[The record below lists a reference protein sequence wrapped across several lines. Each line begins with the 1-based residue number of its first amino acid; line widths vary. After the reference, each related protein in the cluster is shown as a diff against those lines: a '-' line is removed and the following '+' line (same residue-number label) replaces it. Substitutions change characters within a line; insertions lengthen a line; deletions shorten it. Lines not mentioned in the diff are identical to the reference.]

1 MQGQNIHESLKA
13 GPLELSI
20 APISG
25 RPRDAQETRVTDAVD
40 VAGADAAGPAARTS
54 QTPLVQT
61 RFLVPAAIAL
71 GSLLAGAIYTW
82 FVGEDV
88 NWDWMNYH
96 EYNVWAVINDRYG
109 IDAMPAGFQTYFNP
123 VVYFPIYYLRHWLPL
138 PYGMMIMGAVHGL
151 NLLLIYFLVRV
162 LLRQTVTV
170 SAIGAAILIAAVGPM
185 TLSEVGTSFSDI
197 LTALPILAGCV
208 LILSASES
216 NHGRYVLAG
225 LLIGAAVGLKLTN
238 AVYAIGAAAA
248 VLAASRPHLATLC
261 LGIGGAVGA
270 LATGGAWSLM
280 LWRELGN
287 PIFPLFNAV
296 FHSPELVPS
305 NIMDWQF
312 LPRGLLDALAYPF
325 YWLVGDNRSSEYPF
339 RDARFAVAAVLIVLG
354 IGRGLVTR
362 TDIFTRRDTQFL
374 LFFGVSYA
382 AWLAV
387 FSIQRYAVAL
397 ELLCAPLIVLLMA
410 RVMAGAPGAIPRRSP
425 RLNAA
430 LLVIA
435 VAIALWSQ
443 PGDWFRRPWS
453 NPYQPAISKSLEQ
466 PANYLLL
473 DKPLAYIA
481 PLLPAQSRFYQIADI
496 ALPIM
501 SGGKFDRRIRAALQ
515 DPPPG
520 GTWGLHTRDKP
531 IREPLL
537 ERYGLRVD
545 ASRPCVEIEGA
556 WLGTAVQA
564 CPLVARDR

>member
-1 MQGQNIHESLKA
+1 
-13 GPLELSI
+13 
-20 APISG
+20 
-25 RPRDAQETRVTDAVD
+25 VTDAAD
-40 VAGADAAGPAARTS
+40 VAGRDAGEPADRAWQTS
-54 QTPLVQT
+54 VLQTNV
-61 RFLVPAAIAL
+61 LVPIAIAL

-88 NWDWMNYH
+88 NWDWLNYH

-109 IDAMPAGFQTYFNP
+109 IDALPPGFQTYFNP
-123 VVYFPIYYLRHWLPL
+123 TVYFPVYYLRHLLPL
-138 PYGMMIMGAVHGL
+138 PYGLMIMGAVHGL

-162 LLRQTVTV
+162 LLRETATA
-170 SAIGAAILIAAVGPM
+170 SAIGAAILVAAVGPM

-197 LTALPILAGCV
+197 LTALPILAGCI
-208 LILSASES
+208 LILSAEGR
-216 NHGRYVLAG
+216 HARYVLAG

-238 AVYAIGAAAA
+238 VVYALGAAAA
-248 VLAASRPHLATLC
+248 VLAASRPLKATLC
-261 LGIGGAVGA
+261 LGVGGAVGA
-270 LATGGAWSLM
+270 LATGGAWGLM
-280 LWRELGN
+280 LWREMGN

-296 FHSPELVPS
+296 FQSPELVPM

-312 LPRGLLDALAYPF
+312 LPKGLLDALAYPF

-339 RDARFAVAAVLIVLG
+339 RDARFAVATVLIVLG

-374 LFFGVSYA
+374 LFFAVSYA

-387 FSIQRYAVAL
+387 FSIQRYAIVL
-397 ELLCAPLIVLLMA
+397 ELLCAPLIVLLIH
-410 RVMAGAPGAIPRRSP
+410 RCIAGAPGSASLRASSARM
-425 RLNAA
+425 NAMMLTVA
-430 LLVIA
+430 L
-435 VAIALWSQ
+435 AIALWSQ

-453 NPYQPAISKSLEQ
+453 NPYNPTISKSLEQ
-466 PANYLLL
+466 PAVYLLV

-481 PLLPAQSRFYQIADI
+481 PRLPPESRFYQIADI

-501 SGGKFDRRIRAALQ
+501 PDGKFDRRIRTALKN
-515 DPPPG
+515 PPPG
-520 GTWGLHTRDKP
+520 GTWELHTRGKP

-556 WLGTAVQA
+556 WLGTAIEA
-564 CPLVARDR
+564 CPMVAREK

>member
-1 MQGQNIHESLKA
+1 MF
-13 GPLELSI
+13 LSP
-20 APISG
+20 PIFD
-25 RPRDAQETRVTDAVD
+25 RPGDAQGTRVTHAADIA
-40 VAGADAAGPAARTS
+40 ASDAARPADRAR
-54 QTPLVQT
+54 QAPLVQT
-61 RFLVPAAIAL
+61 NILVPMAIAV

-88 NWDWMNYH
+88 NWDWLNYH
-96 EYNVWAVINDRYG
+96 EYNVWAVINNRYS
-109 IDAMPAGFQTYFNP
+109 IDALPAGFQTYFNP
-123 VVYFPIYYLRHWLPL
+123 TVYYPVYYLRHFLPL
-138 PYGMMIMGAVHGL
+138 PYGLMIIGAVHGL
-151 NLLLIYFLVRV
+151 NLLLIYFLVRA
-162 LLRQTVTV
+162 LLRETATA

-208 LILSASES
+208 LILSAGES
-216 NHGRYVLAG
+216 QPGRYILAG

-248 VLAASRPHLATLC
+248 VLAASRPVLATLC
-261 LGIGGAVGA
+261 LGLGGAIGA
-270 LATGGAWSLM
+270 VATGGAWGLM

-296 FHSPELVPS
+296 FQSRELMPM

-312 LPRGLLDALAYPF
+312 LPRGILDALAYPF

-339 RDARFAVAAVLIVLG
+339 RDARFAVATVLIVLG

-382 AWLAV
+382 AWLGV
-387 FSIQRYAVAL
+387 FSIQRYAIVL
-397 ELLCAPLIVLLMA
+397 ELLCAPLVVLLIA
-410 RVMAGAPGAIPRRSP
+410 RVFAAAPGSASLRLTPP

-430 LLVIA
+430 MLVVA

-453 NPYQPAISKSLEQ
+453 NAYNPAISKSLEQ
-466 PANYLLL
+466 PALYLLL

-481 PLLPAQSRFYQIADI
+481 PRLPPQSRFYQIADI

-501 SGGKFDRRIRAALQ
+501 PDGKFDRRIRTALN

-531 IREPLL
+531 IREGLL
-537 ERYGLRVD
+537 EGYGLKLD
-545 ASRPCVEIEGA
+545 ASRACVEIEGA
-556 WLGTAVQA
+556 WLGTAMEA
-564 CPLVARDR
+564 CPLVARGK

>member
-1 MQGQNIHESLKA
+1 VTHA
-13 GPLELSI
+13 ADI
-20 APISG
+20 AAS
-25 RPRDAQETRVTDAVD
+25 
-40 VAGADAAGPAARTS
+40 DAARPADRAR
-54 QTPLVQT
+54 QAPLVQT
-61 RFLVPAAIAL
+61 NILVPMAIAL
-71 GSLLAGAIYTW
+71 GSLSAGAIYTW

-88 NWDWMNYH
+88 NWDWLNYH
-96 EYNVWAVINDRYG
+96 EYNVWAVIHNRYS
-109 IDAMPAGFQTYFNP
+109 IDALPAGFQTYFNP
-123 VVYFPIYYLRHWLPL
+123 TVYYPVYYLRHFLPL
-138 PYGMMIMGAVHGL
+138 PYGLMIIGAVHGL
-151 NLLLIYFLVRV
+151 NLLLIYFLIRA
-162 LLRQTVTV
+162 LLRETATA

-208 LILSASES
+208 LILSSGES
-216 NHGRYVLAG
+216 QHGRYILAG
-225 LLIGAAVGLKLTN
+225 LLIGAAIGLKLTN

-248 VLAASRPHLATLC
+248 VLAASRPVLATLC
-261 LGIGGAVGA
+261 LGLGGAIGA
-270 LATGGAWSLM
+270 VATGGAWGLM

-296 FHSPELVPS
+296 FQSRELMPM

-312 LPRGLLDALAYPF
+312 LPRGILDALAYPF

-339 RDARFAVAAVLIVLG
+339 RDARFAVATVLIVLG

-382 AWLAV
+382 AWLGV
-387 FSIQRYAVAL
+387 FSIQRYAIVL
-397 ELLCAPLIVLLMA
+397 ELLCAPLIVLLIA
-410 RVMAGAPGAIPRRSP
+410 RVSAAAPGSASLRITSM

-430 LLVIA
+430 MLVVA

-453 NPYQPAISKSLEQ
+453 NAYNPAISKSLEQ
-466 PANYLLL
+466 PALYLLL

-481 PLLPAQSRFYQIADI
+481 PRLPPQSLFYQIADI

-501 SGGKFDRRIRAALQ
+501 PDGKFDRRIRTALN

-531 IREPLL
+531 IREGLL
-537 ERYGLRVD
+537 ERYGLKLD
-545 ASRPCVEIEGA
+545 ASRVCVEIEGA
-556 WLGTAVQA
+556 WLGTAIEA
-564 CPLVARDR
+564 CPLMPRGK

>member
-1 MQGQNIHESLKA
+1 MTHA
-13 GPLELSI
+13 ADI
-20 APISG
+20 AAS
-25 RPRDAQETRVTDAVD
+25 
-40 VAGADAAGPAARTS
+40 DAARPADRAR
-54 QTPLVQT
+54 QAPLVQT
-61 RFLVPAAIAL
+61 NILVPMAIAL

-88 NWDWMNYH
+88 NWDWLNYH
-96 EYNVWAVINDRYG
+96 EYNVWAVIHNRYS
-109 IDAMPAGFQTYFNP
+109 IDALPAGFQTYFNP
-123 VVYFPIYYLRHWLPL
+123 TVYYPVYYLRHFLPL
-138 PYGMMIMGAVHGL
+138 PYGLMIIGAVHGL
-151 NLLLIYFLVRV
+151 NLLLIYFLIRA
-162 LLRQTVTV
+162 LLRETATA

-208 LILSASES
+208 LILSSGES
-216 NHGRYVLAG
+216 QHGRYILAG
-225 LLIGAAVGLKLTN
+225 LLIGAAIGLKLTN

-248 VLAASRPHLATLC
+248 VLAASRPVLATLC
-261 LGIGGAVGA
+261 LGLGGAIGA
-270 LATGGAWSLM
+270 VATGGAWGLM

-296 FHSPELVPS
+296 FQSRELMPM

-312 LPRGLLDALAYPF
+312 LPRGILDALAYPF

-339 RDARFAVAAVLIVLG
+339 RDARFAVATVLIVLG

-382 AWLAV
+382 AWLGV
-387 FSIQRYAVAL
+387 FSIQRYAIVL
-397 ELLCAPLIVLLMA
+397 ELLCAPLIVLLIA
-410 RVMAGAPGAIPRRSP
+410 RVSAAAPGSASLRITSM

-430 LLVIA
+430 MLVVA

-453 NPYQPAISKSLEQ
+453 NAYNPAISKSLEQ
-466 PANYLLL
+466 PALYLLL

-481 PLLPAQSRFYQIADI
+481 PRLPPQSLFYQIADI

-501 SGGKFDRRIRAALQ
+501 PDGKFDRRIRTALN

-531 IREPLL
+531 IREGLL
-537 ERYGLRVD
+537 ERYGVKLD
-545 ASRPCVEIEGA
+545 ASRVCVEIEGA
-556 WLGTAVQA
+556 WLGTAIEA
-564 CPLVARDR
+564 CPLMPREK

>member
-1 MQGQNIHESLKA
+1 M
-13 GPLELSI
+13 P
-20 APISG
+20 
-25 RPRDAQETRVTDAVD
+25 V
-40 VAGADAAGPAARTS
+40 
-54 QTPLVQT
+54 
-61 RFLVPAAIAL
+61 AIAL

-96 EYNVWAVINDRYG
+96 AYNVWAVINDRYG

-123 VVYFPIYYLRHWLPL
+123 VVYFPIYYLRQLLPL

-162 LLRQTVTV
+162 LLREAATV
-170 SAIGAAILIAAVGPM
+170 SAIGAAILVAAVGPM

-208 LILSASES
+208 LILSAGES
-216 NHGRYVLAG
+216 HHGRYVLAG

-248 VLAASRPHLATLC
+248 VLAARRPVRATLC
-261 LGIGGAVGA
+261 LGIGGAAGA
-270 LATGGAWSLM
+270 LLTGGAWSLM
-280 LWRELGN
+280 LWREFGN
-287 PIFPLFNAV
+287 PVFPMFNAV
-296 FHSPELVPS
+296 FQSPELMAA

-312 LPRGLLDALAYPF
+312 LPHGLLDALAYPF

-339 RDARFAVAAVLIVLG
+339 RDARFAVATVLIVLG

-387 FSIQRYAVAL
+387 FAIQRYAVAL
-397 ELLCAPLIVLLMA
+397 ELLCAPLIVLLIA
-410 RVMAGAPGAIPRRSP
+410 RIMAGTP
-425 RLNAA
+425 RLSAMRLSAA
-430 LLVIA
+430 MLVVA

-453 NPYQPAISKSLEQ
+453 NPYQPAIAKSLEQ

-473 DKPLAYIA
+473 DKPLAYVA
-481 PLLPAQSRFYQIADI
+481 PLLPPQSRFYQIADI

-501 SGGKFDRRIRAALQ
+501 PDGKFDRRIRAALQ

-545 ASRPCVEIEGA
+545 ASRACVEIEGA
-556 WLGTAVQA
+556 WLGTAMQA
-564 CPLVARDR
+564 CPLVARDK

>member
-1 MQGQNIHESLKA
+1 M
-13 GPLELSI
+13 
-20 APISG
+20 
-25 RPRDAQETRVTDAVD
+25 TDAAEI
-40 VAGADAAGPAARTS
+40 AGADAARPAARTWR
-54 QTPLVQT
+54 TPVVQT
-61 RFLVPAAIAL
+61 SILLPIAIAL

-123 VVYFPIYYLRHWLPL
+123 VVYFPIYYLRHLLPL

-162 LLRQTVTV
+162 LLRQTATV

-208 LILSASES
+208 LILSAGES

-238 AVYAIGAAAA
+238 AVYAIGAVAA
-248 VLAASRPHLATLC
+248 VLAAGRPVMATLC
-261 LGIGGAVGA
+261 LGIGGAAGA

-280 LWRELGN
+280 LWREFGN
-287 PIFPLFNAV
+287 PVFPMFNAV
-296 FHSPELVPS
+296 FRSPELMAA

-339 RDARFAVAAVLIVLG
+339 RDARFAVATVLIVLG

-387 FSIQRYAVAL
+387 FAIQRYAVVL
-397 ELLCAPLIVLLMA
+397 ELLCAPLIVLLIA
-410 RVMAGAPGAIPRRSP
+410 RNHGRRSRICSTPRGLAAPECGDAGRGRGHRAVVATGRLVPSSLVQSVPAGDFEIAGAARELS
-425 RLNAA
+425 AA
-430 LLVIA
+430 RQAAGLYRPAAAAA
-435 VAIALWSQ
+435 VAVLS
-443 PGDWFRRPWS
+443 
-453 NPYQPAISKSLEQ
+453 
-466 PANYLLL
+466 
-473 DKPLAYIA
+473 
-481 PLLPAQSRFYQIADI
+481 
-496 ALPIM
+496 
-501 SGGKFDRRIRAALQ
+501 DRRHRPAGHARRQVRPPHSHRVAGSAAGRQLGTAHARQ
-515 DPPPG
+515 ADPRTVAG
-520 GTWGLHTRDKP
+520 A
-531 IREPLL
+531 
-537 ERYGLRVD
+537 LRP
-545 ASRPCVEIEGA
+545 ARRCFPPCVEIEGA
-556 WLGTAVQA
+556 WLGTAVEA
-564 CPLVARDR
+564 CPLVAREK

>member
-1 MQGQNIHESLKA
+1 MTHA
-13 GPLELSI
+13 
-20 APISG
+20 A
-25 RPRDAQETRVTDAVD
+25 D
-40 VAGADAAGPAARTS
+40 VADAHPARPAGRAW
-54 QTPLVQT
+54 QTALLQNSV
-61 RFLVPAAIAL
+61 LVPIAIAL

-88 NWDWMNYH
+88 NWDWLNYH

-197 LTALPILAGCV
+197 LTALPILAGCI
-208 LILSASES
+208 LILSGEGRQ
-216 NHGRYVLAG
+216 GRYVLAG

-238 AVYAIGAAAA
+238 VVYALGAAAA
-248 VLAASRPHLATLC
+248 VLAASRPLKATFC
-261 LGIGGAVGA
+261 LGVGGAVGA
-270 LATGGAWSLM
+270 LATGGAWGLM
-280 LWRELGN
+280 LWREMGN

-296 FHSPELVPS
+296 FQSPELVPM

-339 RDARFAVAAVLIVLG
+339 RDARFAVATVLIVLG
-354 IGRGLVTR
+354 IGRGLITR
-362 TDIFTRRDTQFL
+362 SDIFTRRDTQFL
-374 LFFGVSYA
+374 LFFAVSYA
-382 AWLAV
+382 TWLAL
-387 FSIQRYAVAL
+387 FSIQRYAIVL
-397 ELLCAPLIVLLMA
+397 ELLCAPLIVLLIH
-410 RVMAGAPGAIPRRSP
+410 RCIAGAPGSASLRASSVRM
-425 RLNAA
+425 NAMMLTVA
-430 LLVIA
+430 L
-435 VAIALWSQ
+435 AIALWSQ
-443 PGDWFRRPWS
+443 PGDWFRRPWT
-453 NPYQPAISKSLEQ
+453 NPYNPTISKSLEQ
-466 PANYLLL
+466 PAVYLLV

-481 PLLPAQSRFYQIADI
+481 PRLPPESRFYQIADI

-501 SGGKFDRRIRAALQ
+501 PDGEFDRRIRTALKN
-515 DPPPG
+515 PLPG
-520 GTWGLHTRDKP
+520 GTWELHTRGKP

-556 WLGTAVQA
+556 WLGTAIEA
-564 CPLVARDR
+564 CPVVAREK